1 MSFVALVSQRLD
13 TGEVE
18 SRPETLDNSAL
29 PPGDVLVSVE
39 WAGLNYKDALCLNG
53 MGGLVRTWPH
63 VAGIDFAGRV
73 IESRS
78 GRYHPGQPVV
88 LTGWRVGEL
97 HWGGYAQRA
106 RVQSDW
112 LVPLPKA
119 LSTRDAMIL
128 GTAGLTAMLA
138 INRLKAEGV
147 NHDSGEVLVTGAGG
161 GVGSI
166 AIMLLARLGYK
177 VTAVT
182 GRPGLVDRLK
192 QLGADSVISR
202 AEIGEASGKVLNKER
217 WAGVVDTVG
226 GPMLAEILKSVRYDG
241 VVAAIGAAAG
251 AEFPGSVIPFI
262 LRGVTL
268 AGIDSVMQSYEQ
280 RLAAWDRLSTLYSP
294 AVYSS
299 MVGEVSLE
307 ALPAL
312 SKTMLEGGV
321 AGRTIVN
328 PRQAGNS

>member
-1 MSFVALVSQRLD
+1 MSFVALVSRRLD

-18 SRPETLDNSAL
+18 SRVETLDTAAL
-29 PPGDVLVSVE
+29 PDGDVLVAVE

-53 MGGLVRTWPH
+53 MGNLVKTWPH

-73 IESRS
+73 VESRS
-78 GRYHPGQPVV
+78 GRYHPGQAVV

-106 RVQSDW
+106 RVKSEW

-138 INRLKAEGV
+138 INRLKAEGI
-147 NHDSGEVLVTGAGG
+147 NHDCGDVLVTGAGG

-166 AIMLLARLGYK
+166 AVMLLARMGYK

-182 GRPGLVDRLK
+182 GRPALGERLR
-192 QLGADSVISR
+192 QMGAESVISR
-202 AEIGEASGKVLNKER
+202 EDIAEPSSKVLDKER
-217 WAGVVDTVG
+217 WAGVIDAVG
-226 GPMLAEILKSVRYDG
+226 GPMLGEILKSVRYDG
-241 VVAAIGAAAG
+241 VVAAIGAAGG
-251 AEFPGSVIPFI
+251 ASFVGSVIPFI

-294 AVYSS
+294 AVYAAL
-299 MVGEVSLE
+299 VEEARLE

-312 SKTMLEGGV
+312 SRTMLEGGI
-321 AGRTIVN
+321 AGRVIVN
-328 PRQAGNS
+328 PRDAGRE